1 VTVKAGSKSATF
13 SVRTNRV
20 STSTDVT
27 ITATLEGVA
36 KTATL
41 SVTSGR

>member
-13 SVRTNRV
+13 SVKTDRV

-27 ITATLEGVA
+27 VTATQGGVT
-36 KTATL
+36 KTSAL
-41 SVTSGR
+41 RVTSGR